1 MADNVKGPNKAAGNA
16 ANEIQDAT
24 RDLADRGVQQAR
36 DNYAR
41 VRSAAEE
48 ATGFFEET
56 FQNASKGVVEF
67 NTKAIDLAR
76 ENANNVFDFA
86 RQLTGA
92 RSLSEA
98 IELQT
103 SFMRR
108 QYEAAVSQSREL
120 GEIAN
125 RVTRESARPV
135 TEGVQR
141 ATREFRVQ

>member
-1 MADNVKGPNKAAGNA
+1 MADNVKGTNKAAENA
-16 ANEIQDAT
+16 ANEIQNAT

-36 DNYAR
+36 ENYAR

-48 ATGFFEET
+48 ATDFFEET
-56 FQNASKGVVEF
+56 FQSASKGVVEF

>member
-48 ATGFFEET
+48 ATDFFEET